1 MATAVEFENVSK
13 RFIVHHERPRSFQE
27 LAVSFF
33 KRNNASWEELWA
45 LRDISFAVERGR
57 TLGIIGP
64 NGSGKSTLLK
74 LITRILE
81 PTSGRVAVNGK
92 VSALIE
98 LGAGFHP
105 DLTGR
110 ENVFLNG
117 SLLGMSRREMEE
129 KFEEI
134 VEFTELGRFI
144 DMPLKHYSS
153 GMQMRLGFAI
163 ATSVDPDI
171 LLIDEVLAVGDEA
184 FQRKCMRK
192 IAEFK
197 RRGKTIIFV
206 SHDLDAVREICDS
219 AIWLDYGEIKSAGNC
234 ERVINMYLKNLSLKN
249 EAKARRKSNLEN
261 VIKASQVTIKP
272 HKLDINKVP
281 QTAKASESE
290 SAVKANRTVTRSGE
304 RLGRRWGT
312 GEIRITKVEMF
323 GADGVSKWEFAPNE
337 QVTIR
342 LSYFAAVPV
351 HNPIFS
357 ILIHRDDGLYVSS
370 TNTYKIDPL
379 KIDRVFG
386 DGFVEVKISSLAL
399 YGGTYY
405 LSVGAYTEPDEPLW
419 SQPADF
425 HDRMYK
431 FTICSHGP
439 AHGIVVLPAR
449 WMHYSSI
456 KSNCT

>member
-13 RFIVHHERPRSFQE
+13 RFIVHHEKPRSFQE

-33 KRNNASWEELWA
+33 KRTNASWEELWA

-81 PTSGRVAVNGK
+81 PTSGRVVVNGK

-197 RRGKTIIFV
+197 RRGKTIVFV
-206 SHDLDAVREICDS
+206 SHDLDAVRELCS
-219 AIWLDYGEIKSAGNC
+219 EVIWLDGGVIRARGRPDEVIVQYLRDIGE
-234 ERVINMYLKNLSLKN
+234 
-249 EAKARRKSNLEN
+249 EAPLELA
-261 VIKASQVTIKP
+261 VPAEEVEPAVEEETVQPVEEPAEAASQP
-272 HKLDINKVP
+272 P
-281 QTAKASESE
+281 S
-290 SAVKANRTVTRSGE
+290 RWGSGE
-304 RLGRRWGT
+304 V
-312 GEIRITKVEMF
+312 EITKVEFLDGRGNPCHTFRTGERMMARIHYLAHRRIERPVF
-323 GADGVSKWEFAPNE
+323 GVA
-337 QVTIR
+337 I
-342 LSYFAAVPV
+342 Y
-351 HNPIFS
+351 
-357 ILIHRDDGLYVSS
+357 RDDGVHVNGPNTKTSDYPIDYIEGEGSIDYVVDSL
-370 TNTYKIDPL
+370 PL
-379 KIDRVFG
+379 LEGEYQFSAAVYDYSCTHPY
-386 DGFVEVKISSLAL
+386 DHHE
-399 YGGTYY
+399 
-405 LSVGAYTEPDEPLW
+405 
-419 SQPADF
+419 
-425 HDRMYK
+425 RMYSFEVRRGRVK
-431 FTICSHGP
+431 DAYGVFYIPCEWRLGRNES
-439 AHGIVVLPAR
+439 
-449 WMHYSSI
+449 
-456 KSNCT
+456 

>member
-117 SLLGMSRREMEE
+117 SLLGMSRKEMEE

-206 SHDLDAVREICDS
+206 SHDLDAVRELCS
-219 AIWLDYGEIKSAGNC
+219 EVIWLDGGVIRARGRPDEVIVQYLRDIGE
-234 ERVINMYLKNLSLKN
+234 
-249 EAKARRKSNLEN
+249 EAPLELA
-261 VIKASQVTIKP
+261 VPAEEVEPAVEEETVQPVEEPAEAASQP
-272 HKLDINKVP
+272 P
-281 QTAKASESE
+281 S
-290 SAVKANRTVTRSGE
+290 RWGSGE
-304 RLGRRWGT
+304 VEITRVEFLDGRGNPCHTFRTGERMLARIHYLAHRRIERPVFGVAIYRDDGVHVNGPNTKTSDYPIDYIEGEGSIDYVVDSLPLLEGEYQFSAAVYDYSCTHPYDHHERMYSFEVRRGRVKDAYGVFYIPCEWRLGR
-312 GEIRITKVEMF
+312 
-323 GADGVSKWEFAPNE
+323 N
-337 QVTIR
+337 
-342 LSYFAAVPV
+342 
-351 HNPIFS
+351 
-357 ILIHRDDGLYVSS
+357 
-370 TNTYKIDPL
+370 
-379 KIDRVFG
+379 
-386 DGFVEVKISSLAL
+386 
-399 YGGTYY
+399 
-405 LSVGAYTEPDEPLW
+405 
-419 SQPADF
+419 
-425 HDRMYK
+425 
-431 FTICSHGP
+431 
-439 AHGIVVLPAR
+439 
-449 WMHYSSI
+449 
-456 KSNCT
+456 KS

>member
-1 MATAVEFENVSK
+1 MMATVVEFESVSK
-13 RFIVHHERPRSFQE
+13 RFIIHHERPRSFQE

-45 LRDISFAVERGR
+45 LKDVSFAVEGGQ

-81 PTSGRVAVNGK
+81 PTSGRIAVNGK

-117 SLLGMSRREMEE
+117 SLLGMSRKEMEE

-184 FQRKCMRK
+184 FQRKCLGK

-197 RRGKTIIFV
+197 RRGKTIVFV

-234 ERVINMYLKNLSLKN
+234 EKVINMYLEDLSLNKS
-249 EAKARRKSNLEN
+249 KARKESRLGNAIET
-261 VIKASQVTIKP
+261 SQVAIRP
-272 HKLDINKVP
+272 HKLDVNKVS
-281 QTAKASESE
+281 QRATVIKSE
-290 SAVKANRTVTRSGE
+290 SAIKADQTITGDKE
-304 RLGRRWGT
+304 KLGRRWGT

-323 GADGVSKWEFAPNE
+323 GADGVSRWEFAPNE
-337 QVTIR
+337 QITIR
-342 LSYFAAVPV
+342 LSYFATVPI
-351 HNPIFS
+351 HDPIFS

-379 KIDRVFG
+379 RIDRVFG
-386 DGFVEVKISSLAL
+386 NGFVEVKIDSLAL

-431 FTICSHGP
+431 FTICSHSP
-439 AHGIVVLPAR
+439 AHGVVVLPAK
-449 WMHYSSI
+449 WAHYSKHGI
-456 KSNCT
+456 

>member
-81 PTSGRVAVNGK
+81 PTSGRVVVNGK

-197 RRGKTIIFV
+197 RRGKTIVFV
-206 SHDLDAVREICDS
+206 SHDLDAVRELCS
-219 AIWLDYGEIKSAGNC
+219 EVIWLDGGVIRARGRPDEVIVQYLRDIGE
-234 ERVINMYLKNLSLKN
+234 
-249 EAKARRKSNLEN
+249 EAPLEPA
-261 VIKASQVTIKP
+261 VPAEEVEPAVEEETVQPVEEPAEAASQP
-272 HKLDINKVP
+272 P
-281 QTAKASESE
+281 S
-290 SAVKANRTVTRSGE
+290 RWGSGE
-304 RLGRRWGT
+304 V
-312 GEIRITKVEMF
+312 EITKVEFLDGRGNPCHTFRTGERMLARIHYLAHRRIERPVF
-323 GADGVSKWEFAPNE
+323 GVAIYRHDGVHVNGPNTKTSDYPIDYIE
-337 QVTIR
+337 GEGSIDYVVDSLPLLEGEYQF
-342 LSYFAAVPV
+342 SAAVYDYSCTHPYD
-351 HNPIFS
+351 H
-357 ILIHRDDGLYVSS
+357 H
-370 TNTYKIDPL
+370 
-379 KIDRVFG
+379 
-386 DGFVEVKISSLAL
+386 E
-399 YGGTYY
+399 
-405 LSVGAYTEPDEPLW
+405 
-419 SQPADF
+419 
-425 HDRMYK
+425 RMYSFK
-431 FTICSHGP
+431 VRRGRVKDAYGVFYIPCEWRLG
-439 AHGIVVLPAR
+439 R
-449 WMHYSSI
+449 N
-456 KSNCT
+456 KS

>member
-1 MATAVEFENVSK
+1 MAAAVEFENVSK

-45 LRDISFAVERGR
+45 LRDVSFAVERGE

-81 PTSGRVAVNGK
+81 PTSGRIVVNGK

-206 SHDLDAVREICDS
+206 SHDLDAVRELCS
-219 AIWLDYGEIKSAGNC
+219 EVIWLDGGVIRARGRPDEVIVQYLRDIGEEAPLELAVSA
-234 ERVINMYLKNLSLKN
+234 EEVEPAVEETVQPVEEPA
-249 EAKARRKSNLEN
+249 EA
-261 VIKASQVTIKP
+261 ASQP
-272 HKLDINKVP
+272 P
-281 QTAKASESE
+281 S
-290 SAVKANRTVTRSGE
+290 RWGSGE
-304 RLGRRWGT
+304 V
-312 GEIRITKVEMF
+312 EITKVEFLDGRGNPCHTFRTGERMLARIHYLAHRRIERPVF
-323 GADGVSKWEFAPNE
+323 GVAIYRHDGVHVNGPNTKTSDYPIDYIE
-337 QVTIR
+337 GEGSIDYVVDSLPLLEGEYQF
-342 LSYFAAVPV
+342 SAAVYDYSCTHPYD
-351 HNPIFS
+351 H
-357 ILIHRDDGLYVSS
+357 H
-370 TNTYKIDPL
+370 
-379 KIDRVFG
+379 
-386 DGFVEVKISSLAL
+386 E
-399 YGGTYY
+399 
-405 LSVGAYTEPDEPLW
+405 
-419 SQPADF
+419 
-425 HDRMYK
+425 RMYSFEVRRGRVK
-431 FTICSHGP
+431 D
-439 AHGIVVLPAR
+439 AYGIFHIPCEWHLNR
-449 WMHYSSI
+449 GLSR
-456 KSNCT
+456 

>member
-45 LRDISFAVERGR
+45 LRDVSFAVEQGR

-197 RRGKTIIFV
+197 RRGKTIVFV
-206 SHDLDAVREICDS
+206 SHDLEAVRELCS
-219 AIWLDYGEIKSAGNC
+219 EVIWLDGGVIRARGRPDEVIVQYLRDIGE
-234 ERVINMYLKNLSLKN
+234 
-249 EAKARRKSNLEN
+249 EAPLELA
-261 VIKASQVTIKP
+261 VPAEEVEPAVEEETVQPVEEPAEAASQP
-272 HKLDINKVP
+272 P
-281 QTAKASESE
+281 S
-290 SAVKANRTVTRSGE
+290 RWGSGE
-304 RLGRRWGT
+304 VEITRVEFLDGRGNPCHTFRT
-312 GEIRITKVEMF
+312 GERMLARIHYLAHRRIERPVF
-323 GADGVSKWEFAPNE
+323 GVA
-337 QVTIR
+337 I
-342 LSYFAAVPV
+342 Y
-351 HNPIFS
+351 
-357 ILIHRDDGLYVSS
+357 RDDGVHVNGPNTKTSDYPIDYIEGEGSIDYVVDSL
-370 TNTYKIDPL
+370 PL
-379 KIDRVFG
+379 LEGEYQFSAAVYDHSCTHPY
-386 DGFVEVKISSLAL
+386 DHHE
-399 YGGTYY
+399 
-405 LSVGAYTEPDEPLW
+405 
-419 SQPADF
+419 
-425 HDRMYK
+425 RMYSFEVRRGRVK
-431 FTICSHGP
+431 D
-439 AHGIVVLPAR
+439 AYGIFYIPSR
-449 WMHYSSI
+449 WEH
-456 KSNCT
+456 KPR

>member
-81 PTSGRVAVNGK
+81 PTSGRVVVNGK

-117 SLLGMSRREMEE
+117 SLLGMSRKEMEE

-206 SHDLDAVREICDS
+206 SHDLDAVRELCS
-219 AIWLDYGEIKSAGNC
+219 EVIWLDGGVIRARGRPDEVIVQYLRDIGE
-234 ERVINMYLKNLSLKN
+234 
-249 EAKARRKSNLEN
+249 EAPLELA
-261 VIKASQVTIKP
+261 VPAEGVEPAVEETVQPVEEQAEAASQP
-272 HKLDINKVP
+272 P
-281 QTAKASESE
+281 S
-290 SAVKANRTVTRSGE
+290 RWGSGE
-304 RLGRRWGT
+304 VEITRVEFLDGRGNPCHTFRTGERMLARIHYLAHRRIERPVFGVAIYRDDGVHVNGPNTKTSDYPIGYIEGEGSIDYVVDSLPLLEGEYQFSAAIYDYSCTHPYDHHERMYSFKVRRGQVKDAYGVFYIPCEWRLGR
-312 GEIRITKVEMF
+312 
-323 GADGVSKWEFAPNE
+323 NE
-337 QVTIR
+337 
-342 LSYFAAVPV
+342 S
-351 HNPIFS
+351 
-357 ILIHRDDGLYVSS
+357 
-370 TNTYKIDPL
+370 
-379 KIDRVFG
+379 
-386 DGFVEVKISSLAL
+386 
-399 YGGTYY
+399 
-405 LSVGAYTEPDEPLW
+405 
-419 SQPADF
+419 
-425 HDRMYK
+425 
-431 FTICSHGP
+431 
-439 AHGIVVLPAR
+439 
-449 WMHYSSI
+449 
-456 KSNCT
+456 

>member
-1 MATAVEFENVSK
+1 MAAAVEFENVSK

-81 PTSGRVAVNGK
+81 PTSGRVVVNGK

-117 SLLGMSRREMEE
+117 SLLGMSRKEMEE

-197 RRGKTIIFV
+197 RRGKTIVFV
-206 SHDLDAVREICDS
+206 SHDLEAVRELCS
-219 AIWLDYGEIKSAGNC
+219 EVIWLDGGVIRARGRPDEVIVQYLRDIGE
-234 ERVINMYLKNLSLKN
+234 
-249 EAKARRKSNLEN
+249 EAPLELA
-261 VIKASQVTIKP
+261 VPAEGVEPAVEETVQPVEEQAEAASQP
-272 HKLDINKVP
+272 P
-281 QTAKASESE
+281 S
-290 SAVKANRTVTRSGE
+290 RWGSGE
-304 RLGRRWGT
+304 VEITRVEFLDGRGNPCHTFRTGERMLARIHYLAHRRIERPVFGVAIYRDDGVHVNGPNTKTSDYPIDYIEGEGSIDYVVDSLPLLEGEYQFSAAVYDYSCTHPYDHHERMYSFKVRRGRVKDAYGVFYIPCKWRLGR
-312 GEIRITKVEMF
+312 
-323 GADGVSKWEFAPNE
+323 N
-337 QVTIR
+337 
-342 LSYFAAVPV
+342 
-351 HNPIFS
+351 
-357 ILIHRDDGLYVSS
+357 
-370 TNTYKIDPL
+370 
-379 KIDRVFG
+379 
-386 DGFVEVKISSLAL
+386 
-399 YGGTYY
+399 
-405 LSVGAYTEPDEPLW
+405 
-419 SQPADF
+419 
-425 HDRMYK
+425 
-431 FTICSHGP
+431 
-439 AHGIVVLPAR
+439 
-449 WMHYSSI
+449 
-456 KSNCT
+456 KS

>member
-13 RFIVHHERPRSFQE
+13 RFIVHHEKPRSFQE

-45 LRDISFAVERGR
+45 LRDVSFAVERGR

-81 PTSGRVAVNGK
+81 PTSGRVVVNGK

-206 SHDLDAVREICDS
+206 SHDLDAVRELCS
-219 AIWLDYGEIKSAGNC
+219 EVIWLDGGVIRARGRPDEVIVQYLRDIGE
-234 ERVINMYLKNLSLKN
+234 
-249 EAKARRKSNLEN
+249 EAPLELA
-261 VIKASQVTIKP
+261 VPAEGVEPAVEEETVQPVEEQAEAASQP
-272 HKLDINKVP
+272 P
-281 QTAKASESE
+281 S
-290 SAVKANRTVTRSGE
+290 RWGSGE
-304 RLGRRWGT
+304 VEITRVEFLDGRGNPCHTFRTGERMLARIHYLAHRRIERPVFGVAIYRDDGVHVNGPNTKTSDYPIDYIEGEGSIDYVVDSLPLLEGEYQLSAAVYDYSCTHPYDHHERMYSFKVRRGRVKDAYGVFYIPCEWRLGR
-312 GEIRITKVEMF
+312 
-323 GADGVSKWEFAPNE
+323 N
-337 QVTIR
+337 
-342 LSYFAAVPV
+342 
-351 HNPIFS
+351 
-357 ILIHRDDGLYVSS
+357 
-370 TNTYKIDPL
+370 
-379 KIDRVFG
+379 
-386 DGFVEVKISSLAL
+386 
-399 YGGTYY
+399 
-405 LSVGAYTEPDEPLW
+405 
-419 SQPADF
+419 
-425 HDRMYK
+425 
-431 FTICSHGP
+431 
-439 AHGIVVLPAR
+439 
-449 WMHYSSI
+449 
-456 KSNCT
+456 KS

>member
-197 RRGKTIIFV
+197 RRGKTIVFV
-206 SHDLDAVREICDS
+206 SHDLDAVRELCS
-219 AIWLDYGEIKSAGNC
+219 EVIWLDGGVIRARGRPDEVIVQYLRDIGE
-234 ERVINMYLKNLSLKN
+234 
-249 EAKARRKSNLEN
+249 EAPLEPA
-261 VIKASQVTIKP
+261 VPAEEVEPAVEEETVQPVEEPAEAASQP
-272 HKLDINKVP
+272 P
-281 QTAKASESE
+281 S
-290 SAVKANRTVTRSGE
+290 RWGSGE
-304 RLGRRWGT
+304 V
-312 GEIRITKVEMF
+312 EITKVEFLDGRGNPCHTFRTGERMLARIHYLAHRRIERPVF
-323 GADGVSKWEFAPNE
+323 GVA
-337 QVTIR
+337 I
-342 LSYFAAVPV
+342 Y
-351 HNPIFS
+351 
-357 ILIHRDDGLYVSS
+357 RDDGVHVNGPNTKTSDYPIDYIEGEGSIDYVVDSL
-370 TNTYKIDPL
+370 PL
-379 KIDRVFG
+379 LEGEYQFSAAVYDYSCTHPY
-386 DGFVEVKISSLAL
+386 DHHE
-399 YGGTYY
+399 
-405 LSVGAYTEPDEPLW
+405 
-419 SQPADF
+419 
-425 HDRMYK
+425 RMYSFEVRRGRVK
-431 FTICSHGP
+431 DAYGVFYIPCEWRLG
-439 AHGIVVLPAR
+439 R
-449 WMHYSSI
+449 N
-456 KSNCT
+456 KS